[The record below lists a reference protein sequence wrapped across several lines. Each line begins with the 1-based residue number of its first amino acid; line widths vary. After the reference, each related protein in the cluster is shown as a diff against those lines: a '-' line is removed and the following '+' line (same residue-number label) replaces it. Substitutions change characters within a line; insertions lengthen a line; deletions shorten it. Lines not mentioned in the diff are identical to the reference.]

1 LGVYQCAGSSYL
13 RRSEC
18 RLAVHRTPQDRRG
31 APPPAADRALSRR
44 LDSVVL
50 DARLVAEHRLEE
62 DGALEAAVDL
72 IAGRPTEVF
81 KL

>member
-1 LGVYQCAGSSYL
+1 VRAVPICAGQSAAW
-13 RRSEC
+13 RFIEP
-18 RLAVHRTPQDRRG
+18 HRIEGG
-31 APPPAADRALSRR
+31 APPPVADRALSRR

>member
-1 LGVYQCAGSSYL
+1 M
-13 RRSEC
+13 
-18 RLAVHRTPQDRRG
+18 
-31 APPPAADRALSRR
+31 ADRALSRR